1 MYRCLA
7 VYAIFQDKK
16 RMKATQPASELSPWF
31 QMWGEGGGVLVSTG
45 KAEVLLSPPGGLGM
59 SSGAAGVR

>member
-1 MYRCLA
+1 
-7 VYAIFQDKK
+7 
-16 RMKATQPASELSPWF
+16 MKATQPASELSPWF